1 MNHVHY
7 SENLLRVRERIAQA
21 AEASGRDPSSIKL
34 IAVSKTQPVDAIRAL
49 YDLGQRDFGENR
61 LQEAIPKIESLPPDI
76 TWHFI
81 GHLQSNKAKRM
92 AEYFTVVHT
101 LSATSQIKALTDQS
115 HDIEGLI
122 EINSGREPQKSGI
135 LIENLASFRE
145 LVLQCSRIHFRGL
158 MTVGPAVANQEDIR
172 PFFRE
177 VAAASLDGWLS
188 MGMSDSL
195 EVGIQEGATHVRIG
209 TSLFG
214 ERG

>member
-1 MNHVHY
+1 MTENNY
-7 SENLLRVRERIAQA
+7 SGNLRRVMERIVHA
-21 AEASGRDPSSIKL
+21 ADAAGRDPASVKL
-34 IAVSKTQPVDAIRAL
+34 IAVSKTQPIEAIRAL
-49 YDLGQRDFGENR
+49 YDLGHRDFGENR
-61 LQEAIPKIESLPPDI
+61 LQEAIPKIESLPDDI

-92 AEYFTVVHT
+92 AEYFGVVHT
-101 LSATSQIKALTDQS
+101 LSTLSQIKALSDQP
-115 HDIEGLI
+115 DQIDGLI
-122 EINSGREPQKSGI
+122 EINSAREPQKSGI
-135 LIENLASFRE
+135 LMENLASFRE
-145 LVLQCSRIHFRGL
+145 IVLQCNRIRFRGL

-177 VAAASLDGWLS
+177 VATASPDGWRS